1 MKYSSRWRGKTMN
14 KTLLIFRHEFLHT
27 IKRTG
32 FIILTLALPVL
43 ALLAIGVF
51 QLLSG
56 IVKPPVAEELK
67 IGYVDNS
74 GGFDQFTTQGNIT
87 LVRFDTPEA
96 ATQSL
101 IKKDINEYFVVPPDY
116 ISRGII
122 SRYTTRKELIPP
134 PATTTAIKNFLSSN
148 LLAGKVPTTTV
159 ARIKAPL
166 NLVTITLT
174 ATGAVAP
181 EQGGF
186 GNFILPGVFSILLV
200 LALVFSST
208 YVLQGLGEEK
218 ENRLMEVLLSSVST
232 RQLITGKVLGIGAAG
247 LAQVVVWVVSLL
259 FLLNLASSSIG
270 GFISTIQI
278 PANFLVLG
286 VLGVVYFILG
296 YLLFAVLSAGV
307 AAISTTVREGQGLA
321 SIFTLFAIAPFWFF
335 SLLLA
340 FPNSPIWVVFSIFP
354 FSAPVLVMLR
364 LGMTSVPA
372 WQLTVSIAV
381 LVLSIVGGL
390 LLAAKLLR
398 TYLLMYGKRPSLGE
412 IIRSLRSA

>member
-321 SIFTLFAIAPFWFF
+321 GIFTLFAIAPLWFY
-335 SLLLA
+335 SLLLL

>member
-1 MKYSSRWRGKTMN
+1 MDKA
-14 KTLLIFRHEFLHT
+14 LLIFRHEFLHT

-51 QLLSG
+51 QLISG
-56 IVKPPVAEELK
+56 IAKPPTEVTR
-67 IGYVDNS
+67 IGYVDEA
-74 GGFDQFTTQGNIT
+74 GGFDQFTIQGNIT

-116 ISRGII
+116 ISTGII

-148 LLAGKVPTTTV
+148 LLAGNVPTTTLT
-159 ARIKAPL
+159 RIETPL

-174 ATGAVAP
+174 ASGAVAP

-186 GNFILPGVFSILLV
+186 GNFVIPGVFSLL
-200 LALVFSST
+200 LALAIIFSST
-208 YVLQGLGEEK
+208 YLLQGLGEEK
-218 ENRLMEVLLSSVST
+218 ENRLIEILLSSAST

-247 LAQVVVWVVSLL
+247 LAQVAVWVVSIP

-278 PANFLVLG
+278 PTYFLVLG
-286 VLGVVYFILG
+286 VAYFILG

-340 FPNSPIWVVFSIFP
+340 FPNSPIWVIFSIFP

-364 LGMTSVPA
+364 LGMTGVPA

-398 TYLLMYGKRPSLGE
+398 TYILMYGKRPNLGE
-412 IIRSLRSA
+412 IFRNLTIG

>member
-1 MKYSSRWRGKTMN
+1 MDKA
-14 KTLLIFRHEFLHT
+14 LLIFRHEFLHT

-51 QLLSG
+51 QLISG
-56 IVKPPVAEELK
+56 IAKPPTEVTR
-67 IGYVDNS
+67 IGYVDEA
-74 GGFDQFTTQGNIT
+74 GGFDQFATQGNIT

-101 IKKDINEYFVVPPDY
+101 IKKDINEYFVIPPDY
-116 ISRGII
+116 ISAGII
-122 SRYTTRKELIPP
+122 NCYTVQKEVTPP
-134 PATTTAIKNFLSSN
+134 SATATAIKNFLSSN
-148 LLAGKVPTTTV
+148 LLAGKVPATTV
-159 ARIKAPL
+159 ARIEAPL
-166 NLVTITLT
+166 NLVTTTLT
-174 ATGAVAP
+174 ATGNVAT
-181 EQGGF
+181 EQGGL
-186 GNFILPGVFSILLV
+186 GNLVVPGVFGLL
-200 LALVFSST
+200 LALAIIFSST
-208 YVLQGLGEEK
+208 YLLQGLGEEK
-218 ENRLMEVLLSSVST
+218 ENRLIEILLSSVST

-247 LAQVVVWVVSLL
+247 LAQVVVWVVSIP

-286 VLGVVYFILG
+286 VTYFILG

-364 LGMTSVPA
+364 LGMTGVPA
-372 WQLTVSIAV
+372 WQLTVSMAV

-398 TYLLMYGKRPSLGE
+398 TYILMYGKRPNLGE
-412 IIRSLRSA
+412 IIRNLRSG